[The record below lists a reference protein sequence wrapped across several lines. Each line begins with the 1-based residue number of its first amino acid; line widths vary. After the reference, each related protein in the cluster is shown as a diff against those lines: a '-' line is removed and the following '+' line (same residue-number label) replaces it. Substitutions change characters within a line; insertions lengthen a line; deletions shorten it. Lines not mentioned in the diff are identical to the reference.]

1 MSTAVLIAAATMIA
15 AGVVVA
21 PAFQKWRKR
30 EPLRTSDKFRVAAA
44 LAIVAAGVAWGY
56 QAVTRKVQPVQ
67 REIKPAPVQVQ
78 TVEPAE
84 PVQRFR
90 EIQPDLPLQ
99 KALAKKGGAGSTVYV
114 RQVGPTYPPI
124 TVPPELMRGGDAD
137 YEYDYEPYVF
147 QGGAAADVSEP
158 AEAFPPAPELPPAP
172 VTPAS
177 SPSPPSAP
185 QQTGGEILIDN
196 DTVVLSGFAL

>member
-56 QAVTRKVQPVQ
+56 QAVTRKVQPAQ
-67 REIKPAPVQVQ
+67 RAMKPAPVQVQ
-78 TVEPAE
+78 PAKTAE

-90 EIQPDLPLQ
+90 EVQPDLPLQ
-99 KALAKKGGAGSTVYV
+99 KALAKKGGASSTVYV
-114 RQVGPTYPPI
+114 RQIGPTYPPI

-137 YEYDYEPYVF
+137 YDYDYEPYVY
-147 QGGAAADVSEP
+147 QGGAAVDVLEP
-158 AEAFPPAPELPPAP
+158 SAEFPPAPELPPAP
-172 VTPAS
+172 VAPAS
-177 SPSPPSAP
+177 SPPPPAAP
-185 QQTGGEILIDN
+185 QQTGGEILIDD
-196 DTVVLSGFAL
+196 DTLVLSGFSF